1 MYDVPLHFDAVRVA
15 ALPQS
20 FIDCTAPALATID
33 VARQRVRSEPGWRVV
48 EIATGD
54 DAMVSAPGA
63 LLHVLLDLA

>member
-1 MYDVPLHFDAVRVA
+1 
-15 ALPQS
+15 
-20 FIDCTAPALATID
+20 
-33 VARQRVRSEPGWRVV
+33 VRSEPGWRVV